1 MVATLKKQVKITGK
15 GIHSG
20 LPVNM
25 VVRPSEQSGIFF
37 HRTDIPESGL
47 IPATYDN
54 VGDTSMR
61 NTTIGNPNGAHVQ
74 TIEHLMAA
82 LFMAGIVSV
91 ILDIMGS
98 ETPNLDGRAEKFY
111 NGFFCFG
118 ITGNRRRKDIL

>member
-1 MVATLKKQVKITGK
+1 MEKREKLIVATLKKQVKIAGK
-15 GIHSG
+15 GSHSG

-61 NTTIGNPNGAHVQ
+61 NTTIGNINGAHVQ
-74 TIEHLMAA
+74 PIEHLMAA
-82 LFMAGIVSV
+82 LFMAGDV
-91 ILDIMGS
+91 
-98 ETPNLDGRAEKFY
+98 RAKTCIGGPGKPHFVWERAQNF
-111 NGFFCFG
+111 
-118 ITGNRRRKDIL
+118 